1 MRETEFAEVN
11 QNLEKPVIII
21 KNLQKILFTWR
32 VFVCY
37 TTEVAS
43 HAHLLC
49 MQKYTRS
56 EIPADGALRCEAG
69 SPGKRTGR
77 KKLTKKENKHERY
90 FNETAFRSRRTFR
103 TSDKKMEP

>member
-37 TTEVAS
+37 TTRVAS
-43 HAHLLC
+43 HAHLLR

-69 SPGKRTGR
+69 SERKRIHAEEFNQKE
-77 KKLTKKENKHERY
+77 KKT
-90 FNETAFRSRRTFR
+90 
-103 TSDKKMEP
+103 

>member
-1 MRETEFAEVN
+1 MDIITCVGKVQETEFVRSRSE
-11 QNLEKPVIII
+11 PVKII
-21 KNLQKILFTWR
+21 KNLQKTLFTWR

-77 KKLTKKENKHERY
+77 KKLTKKGEQ
-90 FNETAFRSRRTFR
+90 T
-103 TSDKKMEP
+103 

>member
-21 KNLQKILFTWR
+21 KNLQKTLFTWR

-90 FNETAFRSRRTFR
+90 FNETAFRSRCSLRTPN
-103 TSDKKMEP
+103 KKMEP

>member
-1 MRETEFAEVN
+1 MLYYRSCES
-11 QNLEKPVIII
+11 
-21 KNLQKILFTWR
+21 
-32 VFVCY
+32 C
-37 TTEVAS
+37 AS
-43 HAHLLC
+43 IAC
-49 MQKYTRS
+49 VKYTRS
-56 EIPADGALRCEAG
+56 EIPADGALRCEVG

>member
-1 MRETEFAEVN
+1 MDIITCVGKVQETEFVRSRSEPGRN
-11 QNLEKPVIII
+11 C
-21 KNLQKILFTWR
+21 KNNKKLQKNPLYMEG
-32 VFVCY
+32 FVCY

-69 SPGKRTGR
+69 SPGKEPGGR
-77 KKLTKKENKHERY
+77 N
-90 FNETAFRSRRTFR
+90 
-103 TSDKKMEP
+103 

>member
-1 MRETEFAEVN
+1 MSEAD
-11 QNLEKPVIII
+11 QNLEETVKII
-21 KNLQKILFTWR
+21 KNLQKTLFTWR

-69 SPGKRTGR
+69 SLGKRTGR
-77 KKLTKKENKHERY
+77 KKLTKKGECRQL
-90 FNETAFRSRRTFR
+90 TAEEEKKLKDSIGRS
-103 TSDKKMEP
+103 

>member
-1 MRETEFAEVN
+1 MDIITCVGKVQETEFVRSRSEPGRN
-11 QNLEKPVIII
+11 CKII
-21 KNLQKILFTWR
+21 KNLQKTLFTWR

-43 HAHLLC
+43 HMRLLR

-77 KKLTKKENKHERY
+77 KKLTKKGEQ
-90 FNETAFRSRRTFR
+90 T
-103 TSDKKMEP
+103 

>member
-1 MRETEFAEVN
+1 MSEAD
-11 QNLEKPVIII
+11 QNLERTVKII
-21 KNLQKILFTWR
+21 KNLQKTLFTWR

-43 HAHLLC
+43 HTHLLR

-90 FNETAFRSRRTFR
+90 FNETDRKSTRLNSSHSRLSRMP
-103 TSDKKMEP
+103 SSA

>member
-1 MRETEFAEVN
+1 MSEAD
-11 QNLEKPVIII
+11 QNLEETVKII
-21 KNLQKILFTWR
+21 KNLQKTLFTWR

-43 HAHLLC
+43 HAHLLRV
-49 MQKYTRS
+49 QKYTRS

-77 KKLTKKENKHERY
+77 KKLTKKEINDERY
-90 FNETAFRSRRTFR
+90 FYVTAFRSWRTFR

>member
-1 MRETEFAEVN
+1 MDIITCVGKVQETEFVRSRSEPGRN
-11 QNLEKPVIII
+11 CKNN
-21 KNLQKILFTWR
+21 KNLQKTLFTWR

-43 HAHLLC
+43 HAHLLRV
-49 MQKYTRS
+49 QKYTRS

-77 KKLTKKENKHERY
+77 KKLTKKGEQ
-90 FNETAFRSRRTFR
+90 T
-103 TSDKKMEP
+103 

>member
-1 MRETEFAEVN
+1 MSEAD
-11 QNLEKPVIII
+11 QNLEETVKII
-21 KNLQKILFTWR
+21 KNLQKTLFTWR

-37 TTEVAS
+37 TTKVAS
-43 HAHLLC
+43 HAHLLRV
-49 MQKYTRS
+49 QKYTRS

>member
-1 MRETEFAEVN
+1 MDIITCVGKVQETEFVRSRS
-11 QNLEKPVIII
+11 NLEETVKII
-21 KNLQKILFTWR
+21 KNLQKTLFTWR

-77 KKLTKKENKHERY
+77 KKLTKKGEQ
-90 FNETAFRSRRTFR
+90 T
-103 TSDKKMEP
+103 

>member
-1 MRETEFAEVN
+1 MSEAD
-11 QNLEKPVIII
+11 QNLEETVKII
-21 KNLQKILFTWR
+21 KNLAKNPSLHGWI
-32 VFVCY
+32 FVCY

-77 KKLTKKENKHERY
+77 KKLTKKGEQ
-90 FNETAFRSRRTFR
+90 T
-103 TSDKKMEP
+103 

>member
-1 MRETEFAEVN
+1 MSEAD
-11 QNLEKPVIII
+11 QNLEKPVKII
-21 KNLQKILFTWR
+21 KNLQKTLFTWR

-56 EIPADGALRCEAG
+56 EIPADGALRCQIWLSARMIHME
-69 SPGKRTGR
+69 
-77 KKLTKKENKHERY
+77 ENKTMEV
-90 FNETAFRSRRTFR
+90 
-103 TSDKKMEP
+103 KK